1 MEGASVQYALIFN
14 DNLSFLAG
22 PVLLAKEETT
32 LKTAKVEMK
41 VQGTI
46 FKPRV

>member
-1 MEGASVQYALIFN
+1 MEGASVQYPSIFN

-22 PVLLAKEETT
+22 PVLLAEETT